1 MYQDYLINI
10 FGIPENAARFLIYQ
24 YGTMCLRVVQLGE
37 ECKLNEQVHPDFPF
51 LKSQI
56 AYSIDHEFV
65 QKPTDVL
72 CRRLPIAFLDKKV
85 SKDIFLPLI
94 VEMMAKKY
102 NWNKER
108 QAKEIK
114 EAL

>member
-1 MYQDYLINI
+1 
-10 FGIPENAARFLIYQ
+10 
-24 YGTMCLRVVQLGE
+24 
-37 ECKLNEQVHPDFPF
+37 

-108 QAKEIK
+108 
-114 EAL
+114 